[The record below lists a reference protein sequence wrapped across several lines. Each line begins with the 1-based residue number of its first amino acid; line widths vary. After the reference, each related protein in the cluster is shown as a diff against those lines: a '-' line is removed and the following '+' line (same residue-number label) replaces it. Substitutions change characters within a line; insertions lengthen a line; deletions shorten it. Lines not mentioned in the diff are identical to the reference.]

1 MSRKTFGSAL
11 RDVSQPR
18 KHDSHTGRVSTVDNG
33 GKSISVV
40 NMNNSQ
46 LRNLVPVMPYGVA
59 SSPPPGLMAF
69 VLSSGNAKRD
79 GIVGVYDPDK
89 PRCNPGDS
97 MLYSSGG
104 ASVHCNGNTVLI
116 NGVDILQEIDNIKNK
131 L

>member
-1 MSRKTFGSAL
+1 MRKSFGSAL
-11 RDVSQPR
+11 RDVGQPHR
-18 KHDSHTGRVSTVDNG
+18 QESYNGRISTVDDG

-46 LRNLVPVMPYGVA
+46 LRNLIPIMPYGMA
-59 SSPPPGLMAF
+59 SSPPVGLMAY
-69 VLSSGNAKRD
+69 VIISGSAKRD
-79 GIVGVYDPDK
+79 GIIGVYDPDK

-97 MLYSSGG
+97 MLYSLGG

-116 NGVDILQEIDNIKNK
+116 NGIDILQEIDDIKGK